1 MLEPNIIEKDSIIEE
16 SRLQPFE
23 INKIHFDSIQWYV
36 MCCSYLYRND
46 EYELIKNYLDE
57 NYYM

>member
-16 SRLQPFE
+16 SILQPFE
-23 INKIHFDSIQWYV
+23 INEIHFDSNQWYV